1 MVYAIVSATKVR
13 LSYFEYDTT
22 LLNTRLFCLKISIQ
36 LAGCGYG
43 ILGSKGGSDG
53 EFIFVEGGVQ
63 MKVSKRVSTVGSQLV
78 ELVGI
83 VGGLFLLKVSVF
95 LIEELAVLC

>member
-1 MVYAIVSATKVR
+1 MPLSAPRRCAVLLRIRYHHAECTTI
-13 LSYFEYDTT
+13 LFE
-22 LLNTRLFCLKISIQ
+22 ISIQ

-95 LIEELAVLC
+95 